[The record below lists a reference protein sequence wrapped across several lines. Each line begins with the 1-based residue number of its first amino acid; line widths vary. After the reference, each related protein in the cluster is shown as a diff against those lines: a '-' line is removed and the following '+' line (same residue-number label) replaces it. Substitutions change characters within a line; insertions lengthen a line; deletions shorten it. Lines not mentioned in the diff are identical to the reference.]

1 MERERFRQVKHL
13 SIIALFSDNDL
24 LDKLVLKGGTALEFY
39 DIDHRFS
46 LDLDFS
52 IDNEF
57 EQDLEI
63 IKDKIANLLSDTFKE
78 AGYMVFDVKLHERPH
93 RVSAD
98 MADFWGGYII
108 EFKVIELGKYYKLSD
123 NIDSLRRNATV
134 IGPRN
139 KRIFRIEISKHE
151 YCEQKQVNELG
162 GYTFYIYPP
171 SMLVC
176 EKLRAI
182 CQQTPEYG
190 QIVRSSSHTA
200 RARDFY
206 DIYLL
211 MERYQ
216 INLNSD
222 GNIDLLKK
230 IFAAKRVPLSLIA
243 KIHEYRGYHREDF
256 LAVRGT
262 VGANIH
268 LDNFDFYF
276 DYVLNQCK
284 YILKTLG
291 MK

>member
-1 MERERFRQVKHL
+1 MERELFRQIKHL

-57 EQDLEI
+57 EQDLGTFR
-63 IKDKIANLLSDTFKE
+63 DKIANLLNDSFKE
-78 AGYMVFDVKLHERPH
+78 AGYIVFDVKLRERPQ
-93 RVSAD
+93 RVSSD
-98 MADFWGGYII
+98 MLDFWGGYLI
-108 EFKVIELGKYYKLSD
+108 EFKVIEVVKYFKLSD

-134 IGPRN
+134 IGPKN
-139 KRIFRIEISKHE
+139 KRTFRIEISKYE
-151 YCEQKQVNELG
+151 YCEQKQVNELS

-171 SMLVC
+171 SMLIC

-182 CQQTPEYG
+182 CQQTLEYG
-190 QIVRSSSHTA
+190 QIVRSSSQTA

-216 INLNSD
+216 INLISD
-222 GNIDLLKK
+222 ENIDLLKK
-230 IFAAKRVPLSLIA
+230 IFDAKRVPLSFIA
-243 KIHEYRGYHREDF
+243 KIQDYRGFHRQDF

-262 VGANIH
+262 VGANIYLH
-268 LDNFDFYF
+268 NFDFYF
-276 DYVLNQCK
+276 DYILNQCEG
-284 YILKTLG
+284 ILNTLRIV
-291 MK
+291 

>member
-1 MERERFRQVKHL
+1 MERERFRQIKHL

-57 EQDLEI
+57 EQDLGI
-63 IKDKIANLLSDTFKE
+63 IKDKIANLLHDTFKE
-78 AGYMVFDVKLHERPH
+78 AGYIVFDVKLREKPH
-93 RVSAD
+93 RVSSD

-108 EFKVIELGKYYKLSD
+108 EFKVIEVDNYDKLSD
-123 NIDSLRRNATV
+123 DIDSMRRNATV

-139 KRIFRIEISKHE
+139 KRTFRIEISKHE
-151 YCEQKQVNELG
+151 YCDQKQMDELD
-162 GYTFYIYPP
+162 GYAFYIYPP

-182 CQQTPEYG
+182 CQQMPEYG
-190 QIVRSSSHTA
+190 KIVRSLSQTA

-216 INLNSD
+216 INLNSEE
-222 GNIDLLKK
+222 NIDL
-230 IFAAKRVPLSLIA
+230 
-243 KIHEYRGYHREDF
+243 
-256 LAVRGT
+256 
-262 VGANIH
+262 
-268 LDNFDFYF
+268 
-276 DYVLNQCK
+276 
-284 YILKTLG
+284 
-291 MK
+291 